1 MSLYE
6 NYPRESF
13 YGNINVVG
21 TNDTERIL
29 TVLDGN
35 VELLKITCS
44 NSIYIAGSTTYI
56 LW

>member
-13 YGNINVVG
+13 YANMNIIG

-29 TVLDGN
+29 TVLR
-35 VELLKITCS
+35 
-44 NSIYIAGSTTYI
+44 
-56 LW
+56 